1 MLVLRRSHG
10 PWSAGTAID
19 VVGDST
25 EYDKNGQFTELRSE
39 VRTLRRV
46 PVAFEHIQSYSEHDK
61 PKSIIAK
68 KDHAHFDIPNTDI
81 VKLRIANVAVV
92 KNRRQRRLTD
102 PMVIA
107 KRMAFEGRMQNVS

>member
-1 MLVLRRSHG
+1 MPLVLRKSYG
-10 PWSAGTAID
+10 PWSAGTAIE

-25 EYDKNGQFTELRSE
+25 EYDRHGKFTELRSE

-68 KDHAHFDIPNTDI
+68 KDHAYFDIPNRDI
-81 VKLRIANVAVV
+81 VRLRTPKDVVV

-107 KRMAFEGRMQNVS
+107 KRMAFEKGRQ